1 MCSKLGVRSAFV
13 WVAMSV
19 MKACLAITVAEEAR
33 DAAEDAAKQAA
44 FAADA
49 AAFAAQA
56 AEKAAQ
62 AAFTAAELAK
72 QAVDQVQRAYVD
84 FPTSPGKEEEDRKE
98 EGRSA
103 KIAKANH
110 IWERRSN
117 CLTLDLP
124 RI

>member
-1 MCSKLGVRSAFV
+1 MLPLGVDKAMYGAYMATNAASLAV
-13 WVAMSV
+13 KVAR
-19 MKACLAITVAEEAR
+19 E
-33 DAAEDAAKQAA
+33 
-44 FAADA
+44 AADA
-49 AAFAAQA
+49 AANAAQA

-103 KIAKANH
+103 KLAKAKH
-110 IWERRSN
+110 IWNDRSTGN
-117 CLTLDLP
+117 F
-124 RI
+124 I

>member
-1 MCSKLGVRSAFV
+1 
-13 WVAMSV
+13 MSV
-19 MKACLAITVAEEAR
+19 LKACLAITVAEEAR

-72 QAVDQVQRAYVD
+72 HAVDQVKGAYVD
-84 FPTSPGKEEEDRKE
+84 FPIPEIKKKIGKKKNVVRNTRRQNIAGKEE
-98 EGRSA
+98 A
-103 KIAKANH
+103 MAI
-110 IWERRSN
+110 
-117 CLTLDLP
+117 TLDMRPEARAISLDLL
-124 RI
+124 RS